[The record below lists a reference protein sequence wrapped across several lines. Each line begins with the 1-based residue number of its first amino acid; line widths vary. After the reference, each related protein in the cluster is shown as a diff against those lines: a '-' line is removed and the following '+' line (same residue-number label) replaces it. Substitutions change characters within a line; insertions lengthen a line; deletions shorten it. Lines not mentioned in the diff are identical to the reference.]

1 MEITYG
7 IVNIEEKMA
16 DQIIQCPFCQ
26 GQLSI
31 SEELIGREVQ
41 CPLCQQILMQT
52 ADYPRSCP

>member
-1 MEITYG
+1 
-7 IVNIEEKMA
+7 MA

-52 ADYPRSCP
+52 AVQGVWGQRPHKE

>member
-1 MEITYG
+1 
-7 IVNIEEKMA
+7 MA